1 MKTIKT
7 LKQALKLSKT
17 QLKASDIL
25 NGNIYTSK
33 GWESFKVSDDLLDSF
48 ALQISDLLG
57 GRAITKN
64 KVYNNLRFGSVSH
77 WGLDRILITKR
88 RLSTDKRK
96 FKICVNYCAGQD
108 YVAECNEIR
117 TDLK

>member
-17 QLKASDIL
+17 QLTASNVL
-25 NGNIYTSK
+25 NGNIYTVK
-33 GWESFKVSDDLLDSF
+33 GWEKFKISEDLKKSL
-48 ALQISDLLG
+48 ALQISEVLG
-57 GRAITKN
+57 GREVTKN
-64 KVYNNLRFGSVSH
+64 KVYNNLRFGGVSH